1 MSSLRDIDAARLV
14 HLLQMFDYVITR
26 QKGSHIRLRSMYS
39 GEEHLLT
46 IPNHSPIRIGT
57 LHSILTSVAKNVGL
71 GKSEL
76 IDRLFS
82 R

>member
-1 MSSLRDIDAARLV
+1 MSSLRDVDAVRLV
-14 HLLQMFDYVITR
+14 RLLERFDYTLVR
-26 QKGSHIRLRSMYS
+26 QRGSHIRLRSMYS

-57 LHSILTSVAKNVGL
+57 LHSILASVAENVGL
-71 GKSEL
+71 KKTEL
-76 IDRLFS
+76 INRLLS